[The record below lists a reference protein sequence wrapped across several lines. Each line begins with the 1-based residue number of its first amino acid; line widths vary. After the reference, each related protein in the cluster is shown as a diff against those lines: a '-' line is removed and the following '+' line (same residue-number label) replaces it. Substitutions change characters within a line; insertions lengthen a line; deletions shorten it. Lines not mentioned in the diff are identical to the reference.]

1 MTTFATAFHP
11 LGKHRRIPGN
21 GFVLIEVLVSM
32 TVFSV
37 GIMAVLT
44 AVLSALDLQKDST
57 LRYRAGLILQEKL
70 AETALVPYSG
80 QPMRGI
86 SADGV
91 FSWTVAGEPWT
102 GAPQVGKKKAK
113 TVRKPRT
120 SRGRVKTEE
129 PETENTSSRLFQVS
143 VDVSWQAGKGT
154 RSINA
159 TQLVHVSL
167 QAKGAP

>member
-1 MTTFATAFHP
+1 MTRFPTAFHP
-11 LGKHRRIPGN
+11 LKKQGKPSPS

-32 TVFSV
+32 VVFSV

-44 AVLSALDLQKDST
+44 SVLSALDLQKDST

-70 AETALVPYSG
+70 AESILVPYNG

-102 GAPQVGKKKAK
+102 DAPQVEKKKTKVSRKTKGGKKAK
-113 TVRKPRT
+113 TDDA
-120 SRGRVKTEE
+120 
-129 PETENTSSRLFQVS
+129 SSELFQMV
-143 VDVSWQAGKGT
+143 VEVSWQTNKGT

-159 TQLVHVSL
+159 TQLVHLSSHGGGT
-167 QAKGAP
+167 Q

>member
-1 MTTFATAFHP
+1 MTRFPMAFHP
-11 LGKHRRIPGN
+11 VKKQDQSSRS

-32 TVFSV
+32 VVFSV

-44 AVLSALDLQKDST
+44 SVLSALDLQKDST

-70 AETALVPYSG
+70 AESILVPYNG

-102 GAPQVGKKKAK
+102 GAPQVEKKKTKVSRKTKGGKKAK
-113 TVRKPRT
+113 
-120 SRGRVKTEE
+120 SEDA
-129 PETENTSSRLFQVS
+129 SSELFQMAVE
-143 VDVSWQAGKGT
+143 VSWQTNKGT

-159 TQLVHVSL
+159 TQLVHLSSHSGGT
-167 QAKGAP
+167 Q

>member
-1 MTTFATAFHP
+1 MNRLPTAFHP
-11 LGKHRRIPGN
+11 LKKQGQPSGS

-32 TVFSV
+32 AVFSV

-44 AVLSALDLQKDST
+44 SVLSALDLQKDST

-70 AETALVPYSG
+70 AESVLVPYNG

-91 FSWTVAGEPWT
+91 FSWTVAGEPWE
-102 GAPQVGKKKAK
+102 GAPQVEKKKTKTSTKREKGKKE
-113 TVRKPRT
+113 R
-120 SRGRVKTEE
+120 E
-129 PETENTSSRLFQVS
+129 PSTDKTSSSLFQIA
-143 VDVSWQAGKGT
+143 VDVSWQTNRGT

-159 TQLVHVSL
+159 TQLVHLPSQVRGT
-167 QAKGAP
+167 Q

>member
-1 MTTFATAFHP
+1 MTTFVTAFHP

-32 TVFSV
+32 TLFSV

-44 AVLSALDLQKDST
+44 AVLSALDLQKDSS

-70 AETALVPYSG
+70 AETVLVPYSG
-80 QPMRGI
+80 QPVRGI

-102 GAPQVGKKKAK
+102 GAPQVGKKKEK
-113 TVRKPRT
+113 TGRKPKTDKR
-120 SRGRVKTEE
+120 RVKREE
-129 PETENTSSRLFQVS
+129 PETGDTSSRLFQVA
-143 VDVSWQAGKGT
+143 VDVSWQTSKGI

-167 QAKGAP
+167 LAKGTP

>member
-1 MTTFATAFHP
+1 MTRFPTAFHP
-11 LGKHRRIPGN
+11 LKKQGKPSGS
-21 GFVLIEVLVSM
+21 GFILIEVLVSM
-32 TVFSV
+32 AVFSV

-44 AVLSALDLQKDST
+44 SVLSALDLQKDST

-70 AETALVPYSG
+70 AESVLVPYNG

-102 GAPQVGKKKAK
+102 GAPQVEKKKTK
-113 TVRKPRT
+113 TSKT
-120 SRGRVKTEE
+120 RGKEKE
-129 PETENTSSRLFQVS
+129 PKIDDASSELFQMAVN
-143 VDVSWQAGKGT
+143 VSWQTNRGT

-159 TQLVHVSL
+159 TQLVHLSL
-167 QAKGAP
+167 QRVGTK